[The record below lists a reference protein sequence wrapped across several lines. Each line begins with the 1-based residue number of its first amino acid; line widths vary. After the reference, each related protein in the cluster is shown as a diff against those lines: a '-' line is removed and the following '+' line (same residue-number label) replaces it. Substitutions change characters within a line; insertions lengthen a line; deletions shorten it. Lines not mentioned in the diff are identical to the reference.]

1 MTLESLASTSTGSS
15 DSLAA
20 VWLEKKST
28 SLLWPISGCGFFFRG
43 VAEILTCWKWV
54 VNQQSW
60 FPCQPIVNLLSQYLC
75 LKILEGFHDGVTSE
89 HRWVYSWG
97 ENCMMPVPT
106 LNENQG
112 NGQRSRHYS
121 KKHCLFVLLL
131 SFTCVYFWKEVLFFC
146 GKRWQSFQIY
156 AAMWVILQRFMST
169 FIPCITSISV
179 QSNSGCGTVKPATS
193 GYSWTRKLLPF
204 YLQNIDIFR

>member
-75 LKILEGFHDGVTSE
+75 LKILEGFHGGVTSE

-121 KKHCLFVLLL
+121 KKHYVCLCCFCLSPVYTFEKKFSFFVGNDG
-131 SFTCVYFWKEVLFFC
+131 SH
-146 GKRWQSFQIY
+146 S
-156 AAMWVILQRFMST
+156 RFMQQ
-169 FIPCITSISV
+169 CE
-179 QSNSGCGTVKPATS
+179 
-193 GYSWTRKLLPF
+193 
-204 YLQNIDIFR
+204 